1 MAGNWHR
8 IGDIKGADGVGVPTG
23 GARGDV
29 LKKEG
34 GTDYATSWGAVNY
47 ADIQGKVP
55 ASALPE
61 IGTAPYVVDS
71 ESAMLNLPAVPG
83 RQAIRTDIGATFVLA
98 EEPASTLGNWVEMVS
113 RSDVTS
119 VNSKTGSVV
128 LTKADV
134 GLSEVNNTADS
145 DKPVVTQS
153 VRGLMSPEDKAK
165 LDKAT
170 HVATNGTLVER
181 SSSGYVNVRQVA
193 LSDQP
198 SSSGHAVPLGFLETE
213 LERVRFAGQ
222 LDGIDLDEV
231 LDPGLYGLNA
241 QANATTALNY
251 PAEGIGG
258 TLLVMRWAG
267 ASGGNRAVTQLYQ
280 GRGAR
285 SRNRVWIRSKVTA
298 TSAFTEWVELANT
311 DLATSSS
318 DGLMPRA
325 DKALLDNATH
335 IAATSGSRLVR
346 RDSSGRYRAQDPAD
360 QWDVTN
366 KRYVDAA
373 DEALDTKIDAE
384 ITRVSGGLTVGAED
398 FVGIPTKSRVVVVE
412 GTPFGSPH
420 VEASNF
426 NGITR
431 EQVWKVEETALG
443 MSYATQ
449 RWTLVSCI
457 ATEQHMIGFAWER
470 TWIPGESRW
479 SGYTC
484 VAGDTGVLVSRAF
497 KAGSANFEPGKPWRT
512 RQSTTSST
520 PANTTDVLYNTNA
533 FPRVRRI
540 GPTVNVQ
547 ARFKPGLNTSA
558 TALEGNSG
566 FFVMSW
572 LTSICMKFWVDE
584 TASAEAASQTVN
596 AATNN
601 NRWRSH
607 IVNARSSNGRFEIR
621 ASRYGPS
628 TPRVGT
634 WLPMNMSWAAPVP
647 VALTRENAVDPD
659 ALPDIDEGGDEAPI
673 PGEDD
678 TAPDPED

>member
-47 ADIQGKVP
+47 ADIEGKVP

-61 IGTAPYVVDS
+61 ITTAPYVVDS
-71 ESAMLNLPAVPG
+71 QAAMLNLPAVPG

-98 EEPASTLGNWVEMVS
+98 EEPASTLENWVEMVS

-145 DKPVVTQS
+145 DKPVATQS
-153 VRGLMSPEDKAK
+153 VRGLMSPDDKKK

-170 HVATNGTLVER
+170 YVATNGTLVER
-181 SSSGYVNVRQVA
+181 SSSGYVNVRQVV

-198 SSSGHAVPLGFLETE
+198 SNSAHAVPLGFLQTE
-213 LERVRFAGQ
+213 LEKARFAGH

-251 PAEGIGG
+251 PAEGVGG

-267 ASGGNRAVTQLYQ
+267 ASGDSRAVTQLYQ

-285 SRNRVWIRSKVTA
+285 SRNIVWIRSKIAA
-298 TSAFTEWVELANT
+298 TSPWSPWVELANT

-318 DGLMPRA
+318 AGLMSAA
-325 DKALLDNATH
+325 DKALLDGASNGATGNTLVIRNSAGRFNAAEPT
-335 IAATSGSRLVR
+335 
-346 RDSSGRYRAQDPAD
+346 SSGQVA
-360 QWDVTN
+360 N
-366 KRYVDAA
+366 KGYV
-373 DEALDTKIDAE
+373 DAE
-384 ITRVSGGLTVGAED
+384 ITRISGGLTVGAED
-398 FVGIPTKSRVVVVE
+398 FVGIPQKSRTVIVE
-412 GTPFGSPH
+412 GAPFGSPH
-420 VEASNF
+420 VKASTF
-426 NGITR
+426 NGITKD
-431 EQVWKVEETALG
+431 QVWKVEETALG
-443 MSYATQ
+443 LGYATQ

-497 KAGSANFEPGKPWRT
+497 KAGGSNFEPGKPWRT
-512 RQSTTSST
+512 RESRISST
-520 PANTTDVLYNTNA
+520 PADSTEILYSYND

-540 GPTVNVQ
+540 GPTVNVS
-547 ARFKPGLNTSA
+547 ARFKPGGTTNA
-558 TALEGNSG
+558 TAIASNQGL
-566 FFVMSW
+566 FVISF

-584 TASAEAASQTVN
+584 TAAVGAASQVVN
-596 AATNN
+596 AATNA

-607 IVNARSSNGRFEIR
+607 LVNARSSNGRFEIR

-628 TPRVGT
+628 TPAAGT

-659 ALPDIDEGGDEAPI
+659 ALPDIDEGGDDAP
-673 PGEDD
+673 
-678 TAPDPED
+678 TPEEG

>member
-47 ADIQGKVP
+47 ADIEGKVP

-61 IGTAPYVVDS
+61 ITTAPYVVDS
-71 ESAMLNLPAVPG
+71 QAAMLNLPAVPG

-98 EEPASTLGNWVEMVS
+98 EEPASTLENWVEMVS

-145 DKPVVTQS
+145 DKPVATQS
-153 VRGLMSPEDKAK
+153 VRGLMSPDDKKK

-170 HVATNGTLVER
+170 YVATNGTLVER
-181 SSSGYVNVRQVA
+181 SSSGYVNVRQVV

-198 SSSGHAVPLGFLETE
+198 SNSGHAVPLGFLQTE
-213 LERVRFAGQ
+213 LEKARFAGH
-222 LDGIDLDEV
+222 LDGTDLDEV

-267 ASGGNRAVTQLYQ
+267 ASGDNRAVTQLYQ

-285 SRNRVWIRSKVTA
+285 SRNIVWIRSKIAA
-298 TSAFTEWVELANT
+298 TSPWSPWVELANT

-318 DGLMPRA
+318 AGLMSAA
-325 DKALLDNATH
+325 DKALLDGASNGATGNTLVIRNSAGRFNAAEPT
-335 IAATSGSRLVR
+335 
-346 RDSSGRYRAQDPAD
+346 SSGQVA
-360 QWDVTN
+360 N
-366 KRYVDAA
+366 KGYVDS
-373 DEALDTKIDAE
+373 E
-384 ITRVSGGLTVGAED
+384 ITRISGGLTVGAED
-398 FVGIPTKSRVVVVE
+398 FVGIPQKSRTVIVE
-412 GTPFGSPH
+412 GAPFGSPH
-420 VEASNF
+420 VKASTF
-426 NGITR
+426 NGITKD
-431 EQVWKVEETALG
+431 QVWKVEETALG
-443 MSYATQ
+443 LGYATQ

-484 VAGDTGVLVSRAF
+484 VAGDTGELVSRAF
-497 KAGSANFEPGKPWRT
+497 KSGGSNFEPGKPWRT
-512 RQSTTSST
+512 RESRISST
-520 PANTTDVLYNTNA
+520 PADSTEILYRYND

-540 GPTVNVQ
+540 GPTVSVQ
-547 ARFKPGLNTSA
+547 ARFKPGGTSMA
-558 TALEGNSG
+558 DAIAGTQGR
-566 FFVMSW
+566 FVMSW
-572 LTSICMKFWVDE
+572 LTSICMKFWIDE
-584 TASAEAASQTVN
+584 TATVGAASQAVN
-596 AATNN
+596 AATLS

-607 IVNARSSNGRFEIR
+607 LVNARSSNGRFEIR
-621 ASRYGPS
+621 ASRYGPG
-628 TPRVGT
+628 TPQAGT

-659 ALPDIDEGGDEAPI
+659 ALPDIDEGGEDAPI
-673 PGEDD
+673 PDEEG
-678 TAPDPED
+678 

>member
-47 ADIQGKVP
+47 EDIRGKVP

-61 IGTAPYVVDS
+61 ITTAPYVVDS
-71 ESAMLNLPAVPG
+71 QAAMLNLPAVPG

-98 EEPASTLGNWVEMVS
+98 EEPASTLENWVEMVS

-145 DKPVVTQS
+145 DKPVATQS
-153 VRGLMSPEDKAK
+153 VRGLMSPDDKKK

-170 HVATNGTLVER
+170 YVATNGTLVER
-181 SSSGYVNVRQVA
+181 SSSGYVNVRQVV

-198 SSSGHAVPLGFLETE
+198 SNSAHAVPLGFLQTE
-213 LERVRFAGQ
+213 LEKARFAGH

-251 PAEGIGG
+251 PAEGVGG

-267 ASGGNRAVTQLYQ
+267 ASGDSRAVTQLYQ

-285 SRNRVWIRSKVTA
+285 SRNIVWIRSKIAA
-298 TSAFTEWVELANT
+298 TSPWSPWVELANT

-318 DGLMPRA
+318 AGLMSAA
-325 DKALLDNATH
+325 DKALLDGASNGATGNTLVIRNSAGRFNAAEPT
-335 IAATSGSRLVR
+335 
-346 RDSSGRYRAQDPAD
+346 SSGQVA
-360 QWDVTN
+360 N
-366 KRYVDAA
+366 KGYV
-373 DEALDTKIDAE
+373 DAE
-384 ITRVSGGLTVGAED
+384 ITRISGGLTVGAED
-398 FVGIPTKSRVVVVE
+398 FVGIPQKSRTVIVE
-412 GTPFGSPH
+412 GAPFGSPH
-420 VEASNF
+420 VKASTF
-426 NGITR
+426 NGITKD
-431 EQVWKVEETALG
+431 QVWKVEETALG
-443 MSYATQ
+443 LGYATQ

-484 VAGDTGVLVSRAF
+484 VAGDTGELVSRAF
-497 KAGSANFEPGKPWRT
+497 KSGSKNFEPGKPWRT
-512 RQSTTSST
+512 RETRTSST
-520 PANTTDVLYNTNA
+520 PADSTEILYSYND

-540 GPTVNVQ
+540 GPTVNVS
-547 ARFKPGLNTSA
+547 ARFKPGGTTNA
-558 TALEGNSG
+558 TAIASNSG
-566 FFVMSW
+566 LFVMSF

-584 TASAEAASQTVN
+584 TAAVGAASQVVN

-607 IVNARSSNGRFEIR
+607 IVNARTSNGRFEIR

-628 TPRVGT
+628 TPAAGT

-659 ALPDIDEGGDEAPI
+659 ALPDIDEGGDDAP
-673 PGEDD
+673 
-678 TAPDPED
+678 TPEEG